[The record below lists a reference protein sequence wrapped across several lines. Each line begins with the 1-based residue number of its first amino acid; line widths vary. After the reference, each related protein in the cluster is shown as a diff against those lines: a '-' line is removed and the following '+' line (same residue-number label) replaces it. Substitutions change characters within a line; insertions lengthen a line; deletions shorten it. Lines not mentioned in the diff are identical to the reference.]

1 MEIIDELEPT
11 RRGPYAGAT
20 GYYGVDGRLDTGI
33 TLRTALLKDGVAYF
47 QAGGGVV
54 ADSVPSLEHE
64 ETCNKAGAVRRALE
78 GAQRRELGLDRKST
92 RLNSSHAK
100 IS

>member
-20 GYYGVDGRLDTGI
+20 GYYGVDGRLDTCI
-33 TLRTALLKDGVAYF
+33 TLRTALLKGGIAYF

-64 ETCNKAGAVRRALE
+64 ETRNKARAMARALE
-78 GAQRRELGLDRKST
+78 VARHRDMWL
-92 RLNSSHAK
+92 
-100 IS
+100 